1 MWSGEDNSLS
11 SSSSSSPSSSSSSSP
26 SSLPSGLL
34 SSFPSSLARRQGANQ
49 QQLHNTQVCLKMK
62 TRECAKICPR
72 VWPIPRLSMCVA
84 VLLHQCPCA
93 PCDTLMYMWGH
104 YPISGDTGQNVSMA
118 HHRLGNKVAC
128 RSTYK
133 LVSTEGVLGQFL
145 TPNACMGHL
154 IFTGQ
159 QELFH
164 AWEQFSEL
172 KCEFC
177 WNSAH
182 EPGVCVTLKHLWTTS
197 QIKQQNCKTHT
208 SVL

>member
-1 MWSGEDNSLS
+1 MVWRRQLLVFQFLIF
-11 SSSSSSPSSSSSSSP
+11 PLLLPP

-34 SSFPSSLARRQGANQ
+34 FSFPSSLARRQGANQ

-118 HHRLGNKVAC
+118 HHGLGNKVTC

-133 LVSTEGVLGQFL
+133 LVSTGESLGSSSL
-145 TPNACMGHL
+145 PMP
-154 IFTGQ
+154 
-159 QELFH
+159 
-164 AWEQFSEL
+164 AWD
-172 KCEFC
+172 
-177 WNSAH
+177 
-182 EPGVCVTLKHLWTTS
+182 TS
-197 QIKQQNCKTHT
+197 YSLDSRNYSMHGNNLV
-208 SVL
+208 S

>member
-1 MWSGEDNSLS
+1 
-11 SSSSSSPSSSSSSSP
+11 
-26 SSLPSGLL
+26 
-34 SSFPSSLARRQGANQ
+34 
-49 QQLHNTQVCLKMK
+49 MK
-62 TRECAKICPR
+62 TVCAKICPR
-72 VWPIPRLSMCVA
+72 AWPISQLSMCVQL
-84 VLLHQCPCA
+84 LLHQCPCA

-133 LVSTEGVLGQFL
+133 LVSTGGVLGQFL

-177 WNSAH
+177 CNLAH
-182 EPGVCVTLKHLWTTS
+182 EPGVCVTLKHGLLHRYSNRTAKLTQVS
-197 QIKQQNCKTHT
+197 CETFCDA
-208 SVL
+208 VLT